1 MRLGERKVTAQV
13 HLLVKFDGGKPSLA
27 LGNSGNSR
35 SYTKKGVAK
44 NYAESVEGDVRILTV
59 TIPDEGV
66 VGEGLWPELLPQV
79 AVSWS

>member
-1 MRLGERKVTAQV
+1 MSAQV

-35 SYTKKGVAK
+35 SYTKRGVAE
-44 NYAESVEGDVRILTV
+44 NYAELVGGDVRILTV

-66 VGEGLWPELLPQV
+66 VGEGFWPELLPQV

>member
-1 MRLGERKVTAQV
+1 MSAQV
-13 HLLVKFDGGKPSLA
+13 HLLVKFENGKPSLG

-44 NYAESVEGDVRILTV
+44 NYAESAGGDIRILTV

-66 VGEGLWPELLPQV
+66 VGEGLWPELLPRV

>member
-1 MRLGERKVTAQV
+1 MSAQV
-13 HLLVKFDGGKPSLA
+13 HLLVKFESGKPSLG

-35 SYTKKGVAK
+35 SYTKKGVAE
-44 NYAESVEGDVRILTV
+44 NYAESVGGNIRILTV

-66 VGEGLWPELLPQV
+66 VGEGLWPELVPQV